1 VGISTSKIHAR
12 GPVGLEGL
20 LTYKYKLFGHG
31 RKCLIS
37 HREKRYSRTATW
49 TGLLHSEDQVKSS
62 QKPESTCWPPDFSG
76 KMNKNGI

>member
-1 VGISTSKIHAR
+1 MA
-12 GPVGLEGL
+12 
-20 LTYKYKLFGHG
+20 

-76 KMNKNGI
+76 KMNKTTKPIKIDLNPEFHARWS